1 VNDGT
6 TLPRTGETDKDS
18 SIRGPVQNLGVTRA
32 AVLNLWVQPFFVGG
46 EGCISDIYIM
56 MHKSSKVSFEVATKY
71 VYGWGG
77 GHRIKGVQR

>member
-1 VNDGT
+1 MMVPLYLGQERPT
-6 TLPRTGETDKDS
+6 KTAASEGQCKTLVSLEQQFSTCGS
-18 SIRGPVQNLGVTRA
+18 N
-32 AVLNLWVQPFFVGG
+32 PFLLGG